1 MQSAPPPHE
10 DLSDWLQ
17 EVGKRRFS
25 RQTGHVD
32 ISVESTPLPVEMAVP
47 APAAPEAPRP
57 AAKRPTGKWLA
68 ISAVGA
74 VAYLQFFYADVLLQ
88 IAKAPAIIFFVL
100 INGQLPPL

>member
-1 MQSAPPPHE
+1 MQSAPPPNK

-25 RQTGHVD
+25 RQSGHVEVPTPPRQ
-32 ISVESTPLPVEMAVP
+32 VETPVQ
-47 APAAPEAPRP
+47 PEPPRP
-57 AAKRPTGKWLA
+57 AERRPTGKWLA
-68 ISAVGA
+68 ISAVAA

-100 INGQLPPL
+100 VNGQLPPL

>member
-1 MQSAPPPHE
+1 MQSSTPPPHE

-17 EVGKRRFS
+17 EAGKRRLS
-25 RQTGHVD
+25 RQSGHVE
-32 ISVESTPLPVEMAVP
+32 VPAMPMPVEIP
-47 APAAPEAPRP
+47 PAPEAPPP

-68 ISAVGA
+68 ISAVAA

-88 IAKAPAIIFFVL
+88 IAKAPAMIFFVL